1 MASTRAAYER
11 GLSCCIAA
19 ALDEWSGF
27 PVWSAI
33 IDRSLVDYPAEDVLL
48 VEDPEQL
55 RALGGDLRGRIVG
68 LLRESA
74 RSTQQLSIELG
85 IPKGTVG
92 HHLKVLEKAGLIRV
106 VHERKVRAVTEKFYG
121 RVARLFV
128 FHIEDLADV
137 RSAGASTLRD
147 AAFQI
152 ERTSGE
158 TAAWGLVLSRLTP
171 KDAKRFGRR
180 VDRLFE
186 DFRVSDA
193 PEGVPHRL
201 VMAYF
206 ASEPRDA

>member
-1 MASTRAAYER
+1 VPGPVVRAPV
-11 GLSCCIAA
+11 
-19 ALDEWSGF
+19 LDEWSGF

-33 IDRSLVDYPAEDVLL
+33 IDHPLVDYPAEDILV

-74 RSTQQLSIELG
+74 RSTQQLSVELG
-85 IPKGTVG
+85 VPKGTVG
-92 HHLKVLEKAGLIRV
+92 HHLKVLEKVGLIRV

-128 FHIEDLADV
+128 FHIEDPADS
-137 RSAGASTLRD
+137 RSAGARTLRD
-147 AAFQI
+147 AAFQL

-158 TAAWGLVLSRLTP
+158 AAGWGLVLSRLAP

-193 PEGVPHRL
+193 PGGTPHRL

-206 ASEPRDA
+206 ETEPRDA

>member
-1 MASTRAAYER
+1 L
-11 GLSCCIAA
+11 GI
-19 ALDEWSGF
+19 DEWSGF
-27 PVWSAI
+27 PVCSAI
-33 IDRSLVDYPAEDVLL
+33 IDRSLTDYPAEDVLL
-48 VEDPEQL
+48 VEDPRQL
-55 RALGGDLRGRIVG
+55 RALGGDLRGRIIG

-85 IPKGTVG
+85 VPKGTVG

-128 FHIEDLADV
+128 FHIEDQADS

-147 AAFQI
+147 AAFQL

-158 TAAWGLVLSRLTP
+158 AAAWGLVLSRLTP

-180 VDRLFE
+180 VERLFE

-193 PEGVPHRL
+193 PGGTPHRL
-201 VMAYF
+201 VIAYF
-206 ASEPRDA
+206 ETEPRDA